1 MPNGWPL
8 GLENMSTKLVLAPA
22 DSSSQ
27 ATEAASEPSSTC
39 HVPSYSFSSFASS
52 GLDTESTASFFI
64 DQSVTLGRLIGMN
77 PIPGKSRASQ
87 TGHEMKV
94 EQESGD
100 IICVNGDKEMF
111 RGICVPLLQNIM
123 VLRSKSKGSS
133 RY

>member
-1 MPNGWPL
+1 
-8 GLENMSTKLVLAPA
+8 
-22 DSSSQ
+22 
-27 ATEAASEPSSTC
+27 
-39 HVPSYSFSSFASS
+39 
-52 GLDTESTASFFI
+52 
-64 DQSVTLGRLIGMN
+64 MN

-133 RY
+133 RYWDLLVWIVSGAVNGQKIVWADVV